1 MAVVLVIEDEEF
13 LRNNIVKMLQLKG
26 YTCHAAINGIDGVSK
41 AKALLPDI
49 IVSDVMMPG
58 IDGFEVLAQLKT
70 DTATQNIP
78 FIFLTARA
86 DAIDKNRG
94 NDLGANLYL
103 TKPFSIV
110 DLLAAVKSLLG

>member
-1 MAVVLVIEDEEF
+1 MLTILVIEDEEF

-26 YTCHAAINGIDGVSK
+26 YTCYAAINGIDGVTK
-41 AKALLPDI
+41 AKQILPNI
-49 IVSDVMMPG
+49 IVCDVMMPG
-58 IDGFEVLAQLKT
+58 IDGFEVLTQLKADIT
-70 DTATQNIP
+70 TQNIP

-94 NDLGANLYL
+94 NTLGASLYL

-110 DLLAAVKSLLG
+110 DLLKAVQSFQ